1 LLVAVGCG
9 GAEEPAPVDQAP
21 EPEQEDS
28 ATIEL
33 GQIEGELK
41 GRWTMEAQ
49 DSSVQ
54 IEGEDRSVASVRAV
68 KGKLL
73 KGDAVESQFLADS
86 GEANTQTGRLVLSGK
101 VRVTS
106 EKDDVYLLADK
117 VTYDEKLA
125 LIIAEGNV
133 TVNSDAWLSG
143 PYDRLV
149 ATPGLERVGTPD
161 RFGL

>member
-1 LLVAVGCG
+1 MWAVGG
-9 GAEEPAPVDQAP
+9 SPQGP
-21 EPEQEDS
+21 
-28 ATIEL
+28 
-33 GQIEGELK
+33 
-41 GRWTMEAQ
+41 
-49 DSSVQ
+49 
-54 IEGEDRSVASVRAV
+54 
-68 KGKLL
+68 
-73 KGDAVESQFLADS
+73 
-86 GEANTQTGRLVLSGK
+86 LSGK